1 MQWTPGTVIS
11 AVGHVGLIGWLILGW
26 GFNAEP
32 LPFEVSQVS
41 VVSGEEY
48 AALVAATT
56 PNPDTTQ
63 PATPVA
69 PSEDTVPA
77 TPEAETLTEVPPTP
91 EAVEPPIEETPP
103 PEAPAPPEPPSEIT
117 EIAPVAPSAPAAA
130 PDLPATDRPQ
140 ERAAE
145 RIAATPTA
153 PPPPDADTAAVV
165 QDSAAP
171 DQHAPEAVPLE
182 PVEAAAPEET
192 ATQIAEE
199 DAVPSGAVETSIRPA
214 VRPNRPAPA
223 PQVAE
228 TSNDT
233 SATDDAVAAALAA
246 NTSTASNANVPQGPP
261 MSGSEREGFRVA
273 VNACWNVDPGSVAAR
288 VTVEVGF
295 SLDQN
300 GRVSG
305 DVRLIAATGGDA
317 SATNTAFQAARRAI
331 LRCQSQNGYSLPAEK
346 YGQWKDVVITF
357 DPSGMR
363 LR

>member
-1 MQWTPGTVIS
+1 VIS

-26 GFNAEP
+26 GFSAEP
-32 LPFEVSQVS
+32 LPFEAVKVS
-41 VVSGEEY
+41 VVSGDEY

-56 PNPDTTQ
+56 PTPDTTQ
-63 PATPVA
+63 PEALTAPTEDPTPPA
-69 PSEDTVPA
+69 PEVETPA
-77 TPEAETLTEVPPTP
+77 ETPEPPAP
-91 EAVEPPIEETPP
+91 VEPPADETPP
-103 PEAPAPPEPPSEIT
+103 PEAPAPPEPPT
-117 EIAPVAPSAPAAA
+117 DVAEIAPQVPSAPAAA
-130 PDLPATDRPQ
+130 ADLPVTSRPQ
-140 ERAAE
+140 ERPAD

-171 DQHAPEAVPLE
+171 DQPAPEEVIEE

-199 DAVPSGAVETSIRPA
+199 DAVPSGAVETSLRPSA
-214 VRPNRPAPA
+214 RPNRPAPA
-223 PQVAE
+223 PQTAE
-228 TSNDT
+228 TDTT
-233 SATDDAVAAALAA
+233 SATDDAVAAALA
-246 NTSTASNANVPQGPP
+246 NNNTASSANVPQGPP
-261 MSGSEREGFRVA
+261 MTGSEREGFRGA

-300 GRVSG
+300 GRVTG
-305 DVRLIAATGGDA
+305 DVRLISANGGDQA
-317 SATNTAFQAARRAI
+317 ATNTAFQAARRAI
-331 LRCQSQNGYSLPAEK
+331 LRCQTQGGYDLPAEK